1 MPHQVAAYLTHWRGG
16 PGHTLPVPPFPSRAM
31 PRVRIAAIGDVGDSG
46 RTEDR
51 TAAAM
56 AAVAAGRRFDAL
68 VLLGDNVYP
77 AGDPSGLH
85 ATVFEPFGPV
95 LDAGTRL
102 FAILGNHDVLAG
114 HQDDQ
119 LRALGMP
126 ARWWSVASATCCWS
140 AWTPTS
146 LTTRRSAPGWGA
158 PWRPRPHAGGSCC
171 CTIRRTLS
179 GYHGSSTAV
188 RCAFGRCSSAT
199 ACSSCSPGTS
209 TITSAPRPSTGSPT
223 WSRAPGSGSRRTGTE
238 DFTAAA
244 FGTPSFLDVAV
255 FDDHLLVRAID
266 QQARISTR
274 WCSDPTRE
282 LPAHRADHRTAA
294 RCWRCSSST
303 RPTSPPAR
311 PVTNHGSPHAPVGAR
326 VRGYRRRR

>member
-16 PGHTLPVPPFPSRAM
+16 PEHTLPVPPFPSRAM
-31 PRVRIAAIGDVGDSG
+31 PRLRIAAIGDVGDSG
-46 RTEDR
+46 HTEDR

-77 AGDPSGLH
+77 AGDPRRLQ

-95 LDAGTRL
+95 LEAGTRL

-126 ARWWSVASATCCWS
+126 ARWWSARLGDVLLVGLDSNQPDNPVQR
-140 AWTPTS
+140 AW
-146 LTTRRSAPGWGA
+146 LG
-158 PWRPRPHAGGSCC
+158 
-171 CTIRRTLS
+171 RTLATTTARWRVVLLHHPPYSS

-188 RCAFGRCSSAT
+188 RHAF
-199 ACSSCSPGTS
+199 SPVFERYGVQLVLSGHEHDYQRTTPVNGVTYIVS
-209 TITSAPRPSTGSPT
+209 GA
-223 WSRAPGSGSRRTGTE
+223 GSGSRRTGTE

-244 FGTPSFLDVAV
+244 FATPSFLDVAV

-266 QQARISTR
+266 QHARMFDQVVLGSH
-274 WCSDPTRE
+274 PG
-282 LPAHRADHRTAA
+282 AA
-294 RCWRCSSST
+294 G
-303 RPTSPPAR
+303 PP
-311 PVTNHGSPHAPVGAR
+311 G
-326 VRGYRRRR
+326 